1 MNTKLTA
8 KEEEIYKYLL
18 KGLSYL
24 EIANEMFIEKTTV
37 ITHIMNVYMKKLV
50 GTRAELMAQRI
61 EELEKEVKELK
72 RTKCN
77 TMAK

>member
-1 MNTKLTA
+1 MNAKLTA

>member
-8 KEEEIYKYLL
+8 KEEEIYKYRL